1 MAAPT
6 QKIITAKNQLL
17 NPGATSTP
25 KVLRT
30 SANLQQLLSQGTSS
44 GQKIILNQAAGG
56 GQRFIIST
64 PNQSVQQTVQAQ
76 KTIMQPQQQII
87 INQAS
92 PQHITKQYVNST
104 DQQQQLLVGGQRIVL
119 NPGQRIITQTPQQ
132 PQQQIIQQIQQ
143 PQMVRTIQAVQ
154 QQPQQQQQQIILN
167 GNLAQQLSQG
177 TLQVANI
184 NDQQVTSTYC
194 LLDSSHSLI
203 NFIVVYHQVI
213 VKPIG
218 NNQVQIVAH
227 LKTQSDGQSHIVTN
241 QQMATKIEPQTIQQ
255 QVMQSTPMQQ
265 KIILQSSV
273 NQAAIQPAQAIM
285 TSPPQAQQNVPPT
298 MEQLLQGQPPGTQ
311 IKCVTAQV
319 VQMPTGP
326 RIVLQGIQ
334 GSDLTPQQLALVNQQ
349 VKQQLMKGEYTFS
362 LVFDPEMK

>member
-6 QKIITAKNQLL
+6 QKIITGKSQLL

-184 NDQQVTSTYC
+184 NDQQVT
-194 LLDSSHSLI
+194 
-203 NFIVVYHQVI
+203 
-213 VKPIG
+213 
-218 NNQVQIVAH
+218 
-227 LKTQSDGQSHIVTN
+227 
-241 QQMATKIEPQTIQQ
+241 
-255 QVMQSTPMQQ
+255 
-265 KIILQSSV
+265 
-273 NQAAIQPAQAIM
+273 
-285 TSPPQAQQNVPPT
+285 
-298 MEQLLQGQPPGTQ
+298 
-311 IKCVTAQV
+311 
-319 VQMPTGP
+319 
-326 RIVLQGIQ
+326 
-334 GSDLTPQQLALVNQQ
+334 
-349 VKQQLMKGEYTFS
+349 
-362 LVFDPEMK
+362 